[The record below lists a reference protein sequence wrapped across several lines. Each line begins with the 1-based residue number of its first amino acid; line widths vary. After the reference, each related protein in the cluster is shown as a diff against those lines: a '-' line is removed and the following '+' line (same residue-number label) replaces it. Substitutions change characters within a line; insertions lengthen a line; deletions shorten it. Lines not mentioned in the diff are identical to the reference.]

1 MNKRKLFICATTL
14 SISAVVCSMLLLST
28 SNMVNSFANS
38 TRPTNMDCSYY
49 YNNFDSIYEINLDLK
64 NRTST
69 EGTYKTWGTVTAQWV
84 NNSKTNTYIQSRD
97 ANGHDAAILLYDCNT
112 PESSYPVGSVMEIEV
127 NKADVTLYNNLP
139 EITGYNTIEKAYD
152 SNPTVVAL
160 PITTTNWVNTTDST
174 SEEFQTFYSYGPR
187 RVVLSNVSIT
197 SVSNSSANVCLNPG
211 EDEEVTVPLYYGSQN
226 TLTNNIYSAL
236 NYVYQNNLK
245 ATIYGYLNAYMK
257 SSSNYVQVL
266 LRSTTD
272 IVPIETGED
281 KTLIFN
287 SNNISSIS
295 SKYST
300 GNYGDFTLNTIGFEY
315 YRAVGGN
322 NSYATL
328 LSYSHDYGDT
338 LGGSIYNTT
347 PIKNIKSISVTY
359 ETANSYGNDKP
370 TLYYGEH
377 NFSNH
382 VDLDYTY
389 GSDTFTL
396 NDLSDVNYF
405 KIESG
410 DSTLY
415 VSEINVT
422 YDNTTTTSGNDF
434 VSTSMGEGKYR
445 TNPNESINPENGDTV
460 VAPVRV
466 NISNNEY
473 TVLETKTYTY
483 YTYEYVQKHP
493 EVASIAAMTS
503 PMDVANYYSIFREF
517 PANYVINDNY
527 SEAYDIFGNST
538 RCVSEYHKTN
548 GYASKV
554 PYYGSTPTYYEFDIA
569 LDDTYS
575 SSNRSVGRVVAFETG
590 LSPVNYGNG
599 SHIVC
604 YFTDDHY
611 ATFQEYNNLGEFLPR
626 FSVERTIAGC
636 IWGEPTT
643 ITEA

>member
-1 MNKRKLFICATTL
+1 MNNRKLFICATAL

-28 SNMVNSFANS
+28 SNVVDSFASS

-49 YNNFDSIYEINLDLK
+49 YNNFDSIYEINQDIK

-112 PESSYPVGSVMEIEV
+112 PESTYPVGSVMEIEA
-127 NKADVTLYNNLP
+127 NKADITLYNNLP

-187 RVVLSNVSIT
+187 RVVLSNVTIN
-197 SVSNSSANVCLNPG
+197 SVSSNTAVACLNPG
-211 EDEEVTVPLYYGSQN
+211 ENEEVTVTLYYGGQGS
-226 TLTNNIYSAL
+226 LTTSIDSEI

-245 ATIYGYLNAYMK
+245 ATIYGYLNAYK
-257 SSSNYVQVL
+257 SNYVRVL
-266 LRSTTD
+266 LRSVED
-272 IVPIETGED
+272 IQYVEPTEER
-281 KTLIFN
+281 TLTFN
-287 SNNISSIS
+287 SNNVSSIS
-295 SKYST
+295 SNYST
-300 GNYGDFTLNTIGFEY
+300 GNYGNFTLNNVGFEY
-315 YRAVGGN
+315 YRAIGGN
-322 NSYATL
+322 NNYATL

-338 LGGSIYNTT
+338 LGGAIYNTT
-347 PIKNIKSISVTY
+347 PIKNIKSISITY

-370 TLYYGEH
+370 TIYYGEH
-377 NFSNH
+377 NLSNH
-382 VDLDYTY
+382 IDLNYTY
-389 GSDTFTL
+389 GSEIFTL

-410 DSTLY
+410 DSALY
-415 VSEINVT
+415 VGEITIV
-422 YDNTTTTSGNDF
+422 YDNTTTTGGNNF

-445 TNPNESINPENGDTV
+445 ANPNESSDPVDGDTAI
-460 VAPVRV
+460 APIRV
-466 NISNNEY
+466 NITNNKY
-473 TVLETKTYTY
+473 TVLENKTYTY
-483 YTYEYVQKHP
+483 YTYEYVQEHP
-493 EVASIAAMTS
+493 EVASVAAMTS
-503 PMDVANYYSIFREF
+503 PMDVANYYSIFKKF
-517 PANYVINDNY
+517 PANYVTKGNY
-527 SEAYDIFGNST
+527 NSAYSIFGNNT
-538 RCVSEYHKTN
+538 RCVSTYHRTD

-554 PYYGSTPTYYEFDIA
+554 PYYGSSISYHEFDIA

-590 LSPVNYGNG
+590 LSPINYGSG
-599 SHIVC
+599 SHVVC

-626 FSVERTIAGC
+626 FSVEKAIAGR

-643 ITEA
+643 IIEA

>member
-1 MNKRKLFICATTL
+1 MNRRKLFTCATTL
-14 SISAVVCSMLLLST
+14 TLGIAACSMLLLST
-28 SNMVNSFANS
+28 SNIVNSFANS
-38 TRPTNMDCSYY
+38 TRPTSMDCSYY

-112 PESSYPVGSVMEIEV
+112 PESTYPVGSVIEIEV
-127 NKADVTLYNNLP
+127 NKEDVTLYNNLP
-139 EITGYNTIEKAYD
+139 EITALNTIEKAYD

-160 PITTTNWVNTTDST
+160 PITTSNWVNTTDST

-187 RVVLSNVSIT
+187 RVVLSNVTVT
-197 SVSNSSANVCLNPG
+197 SVSNNGAQVCLNPG
-211 EDEEVTVPLYYGSQN
+211 EDEEVTVTLYYGGQGS
-226 TLTNNIYSAL
+226 LTTSINSEI

-245 ATIYGYLNAYMK
+245 ATIYGYVNAYR
-257 SSSNYVQVL
+257 SNYVQVL
-266 LRSTTD
+266 LRSVED
-272 IVPIETGED
+272 IQYVEPTEER
-281 KTLIFN
+281 TLTFN
-287 SNNISSIS
+287 SNNVSSIS

-328 LSYSHDYGDT
+328 LSCSHDYGDT

-370 TLYYGEH
+370 TLYYGE
-377 NFSNH
+377 NGFTNH
-382 VDLDYTY
+382 VDLDFTS
-389 GSDTFTL
+389 GSEAFTL

-410 DSTLY
+410 DSALY

-434 VSTSMGEGKYR
+434 ASTSMGEGKYR
-445 TNPNESINPENGDTV
+445 TNPYEYSNPSNGDTV
-460 VAPVRV
+460 TVPVNVSV
-466 NISNNEY
+466 NNNEY

-483 YTYEYVQKHP
+483 YTYDYVADHP

-517 PANYVINDNY
+517 PANYVTSGNY
-527 SEAYDIFGNST
+527 SEAYDIFENNT
-538 RCVSEYHKTN
+538 RCVSTYNKTT
-548 GYASKV
+548 GYATKV
-554 PYYGSTPTYYEFDIA
+554 PYYGSSINYHEFDIA
-569 LDDTYS
+569 LDDNYS
-575 SSNRSVGRVVAFETG
+575 KSNRGVGRVVAFETG
-590 LSPVNYGNG
+590 MNPTNYGNG
-599 SHIVC
+599 DYIVC

-626 FSVERTIAGC
+626 FAVEKSIVNSA
-636 IWGEPTT
+636 WGEPTT